1 MLYIGHFS
9 FDELGSENKVRH
21 GYFTCLVDSDSADKA
36 ADAFKDVI
44 VSLNKTED
52 MFRRISVVYL
62 EDIVKLNHIPKEALV
77 TRIQSST
84 GQFPKSITRC
94 LPGAVSSG
102 ISVYGLAADI
112 RDNESSNRTEEYKT
126 TEPFIK
132 FESSSD

>member
-9 FDELGSENKVRH
+9 FDELGSENEVRH

-36 ADAFKDVI
+36 ADAFKNVI

-52 MFRRISVVYL
+52 MFRRISVVYI
-62 EDIVKLNHIPKEALV
+62 EDIIKLTHISKEALV
-77 TRIQSST
+77 TWIQSSA

-102 ISVYGLAADI
+102 ISVYGLAEDI
-112 RDNESSNRTEEYKT
+112 REDESSKSREEYKT
-126 TEPFIK
+126 TRPFVK
-132 FESSSD
+132 F